1 LYAPTEKGVDKNTV
15 INDDHELFAL
25 AARLAGVTTVDLLRV
40 RQEGDGLVVILVTG
54 QKFRFDAGEIA
65 SAIQNQ
71 LDNLVGAFTGFEND
85 GAYGIDSVV
94 RAQLNPAPSAEP
106 KPRTKRK

>member
-1 LYAPTEKGVDKNTV
+1 MNTD

-71 LDNLVGAFTGFEND
+71 LDQLTG
-85 GAYGIDSVV
+85 GIDSVV
-94 RAQLNPAPSAEP
+94 RAQLSPAVDTKLKA
-106 KPRTKRK
+106 KRK

>member
-1 LYAPTEKGVDKNTV
+1 MNTE
-15 INDDHELFAL
+15 IHDDHELFAL
-25 AARLAGVTTVDLLRV
+25 AARLAGVTTVDLLKV

-71 LDNLVGAFTGFEND
+71 LDHLVGAVTGFESD

-94 RAQLNPAPSAEP
+94 RAQLSPAAGGEP
-106 KPRTKRK
+106 RPRAKRK

>member
-1 LYAPTEKGVDKNTV
+1 MNTV

-71 LDNLVGAFTGFEND
+71 LDQLTG
-85 GAYGIDSVV
+85 GIESVT
-94 RAQLNPAPSAEP
+94 RAQLSPAAEP